1 MKLENIKEARILI
14 DEIDTLQDILDNADM
29 WKGGHFEFVEHYG
42 NAPDRIVLCSDLKEL
57 KQAFLDAVKANI
69 TTINEKLKEL

>member
-1 MKLENIKEARILI
+1 MKLENIEEARILI
-14 DEIDTLQDILDNADM
+14 GKIGTLQDVLDKAERWNN
-29 WKGGHFEFVEHYG
+29 GHFEFVEHCG
-42 NAPDRIVLCSDLKEL
+42 HAPDRIELCGFIEL

>member
-1 MKLENIKEARILI
+1 MKLENIEEARILI
-14 DEIDTLQDILDNADM
+14 NKIDTLQDVLDKADM

-42 NAPDRIVLCSDLKEL
+42 HAPDKIELCGFKEL

-69 TTINEKLKEL
+69 TIINEKLKEL